1 MKTLI
6 VVNGENDWQA
16 YLPGIE
22 VQQIRLQESKWLYQN
37 GTLWAFHPAGVTRAD
52 GILWRVGAI
61 KPHQSHR
68 TVLELIRLAQVP
80 CVNPVQVLL
89 RGFDRLSMLNEL
101 REAGLPL
108 LPYSVALGERIL
120 DLFQPAL
127 PAVVKAGN
135 YHGSFGK
142 ARLEDENQWADVK
155 DLLFVTDDYL
165 TIEPYIDYVQDIR
178 CLAVGEQIWAMARQ
192 GISWRANAQTI
203 SYQIIDAPSILQEY
217 TRQAMAHFKADV
229 LGLDFL
235 QIKDGN
241 YHLLESNDTPGFSG
255 FPDEVRRAVARQIRE
270 KLERDQ

>member
-6 VVNGENDWQA
+6 VVNGENDWQG

-22 VQQIRLQESKWLYQN
+22 VQQIRLQESKWLYHD
-37 GTLWAFHPAGVTRAD
+37 GKLWVFHFTGVTRAD
-52 GILWRVGAI
+52 AILWRVGAI
-61 KPHQSHR
+61 RPHHSHR

-108 LPYSVALGERIL
+108 LPYSVALGERTL

-127 PAVVKAGN
+127 PAVLKVGN
-135 YHGSFGK
+135 YHGGFGK
-142 ARLEDENQWADVK
+142 VRIEDNNQWAEVK
-155 DLLFVTDDYL
+155 DLLFVTDDYI
-165 TIEPYIDYVQDIR
+165 TIEPYIDYLQDIR
-178 CLAVGEQIWAMARQ
+178 CLAVGEQMWAMARQ
-192 GISWRANAQTI
+192 GASWKANAQTM
-203 SYQIIDAPSILQEY
+203 SYQVIDVPPLLQEH
-217 TRQAMAHFKADV
+217 TRRAMAHFNADV

-235 QIKDGN
+235 QTRDEN

-255 FPDEVRRAVARQIRE
+255 FPDEVRKAVARQVRE
-270 KLERDQ
+270 KLER